1 MVNHSLPGC
10 LLIIKKVFKVMEIK
24 RLWEVDFFRG
34 MAIILMIIFNYSFTL
49 RYFRLFIVEGGW
61 LYWYVFPRLIAG
73 MFIFIAGISLVL
85 SYNRVTKSKKFY
97 LKRGLKIFGL
107 GLLITLVTFFLFPE
121 EFIIFGILHLIGVA
135 IIFSIPFLNLK
146 KLNLIL
152 GLSIILIGFLL
163 ENLRF
168 DFSWLLWLGLKPKSF
183 ITLDYFPIFPW
194 FGVIL
199 LGIFIGNTIYKKG
212 KRSFKIK
219 DCSN

>member
-1 MVNHSLPGC
+1 
-10 LLIIKKVFKVMEIK
+10 
-24 RLWEVDFFRG
+24 
-34 MAIILMIIFNYSFTL
+34 
-49 RYFRLFIVEGGW
+49 
-61 LYWYVFPRLIAG
+61 

-219 DCSN
+219 DCSNLFLIKQISILGRNSLIIYLLHQPILFLILMLLGFSLFI